1 MMNTLFNEVL
11 EKLINAKIDSPR
23 LETRLI
29 FAHVLNKNASDIF
42 QNIEMTISQ
51 KKAILSL
58 VDKRVLGHPLDK
70 LLGHKEFYKYDFIV
84 DENVLSPRPDTEIL
98 VEEAINIIKNKNLSN
113 IIDLGTGSGCIIL
126 SILKDCP
133 LLKGVAI
140 DISEKALEIAKENA
154 KKLDLTQNIKFIK
167 SNWFD
172 KDFLNH
178 INAKFDIIVT
188 NPPYIPS
195 DDIQTLSEEVKNH
208 DPLLALDGGKN
219 GFYSYEKIA
228 EIAPALLNNGGYIC
242 IEAGINQADNIAKIF
257 MNKGLIFYKI
267 VKDLSGIDRCV
278 ILQKP
283 IA

>member
-1 MMNTLFNEVL
+1 MMNNFFTEIIRQ
-11 EKLINAKIDSPR
+11 LIKVHIDSPR

-29 FAHVLNKNASDIF
+29 FAHVLNKNISEIYE
-42 QNIEMTISQ
+42 NINTNSTQ
-51 KKAILSL
+51 KEYILSL
-58 VDKRVLGHPLDK
+58 VNKRIKGYPLDK

-84 DENVLSPRPDTEIL
+84 NENVLSPRPDTEIL
-98 VEEAINIIKNKNLSN
+98 VEEAINLIRERNLNN

-154 KKLDLTQNIKFIK
+154 KKLNIIQNIKFIK

-278 ILQKP
+278 ILQKRV
-283 IA
+283 A

>member
-1 MMNTLFNEVL
+1 MNTFFTEIL
-11 EKLINAKIDSPR
+11 EKLIKAKIDSPR

-29 FAHVLNKNASDIF
+29 FAHILNKDASEIF
-42 QNIEMTISQ
+42 ENITITTSQ
-51 KKAILSL
+51 QKDILSL
-58 VDKRVLGHPLDK
+58 VNKRIQSYPLDK
-70 LLGHKEFYKYDFIV
+70 LLGHKAFYKYDFVV

-98 VEEAINIIKNKNLSN
+98 VEEAIKLIKEKNLNN

-133 LLKGVAI
+133 QLKGVAI
-140 DISEKALEIAKENA
+140 DISEKSLNIATENA
-154 KKLDLTQNIKFIK
+154 KKLNMLHNIKFIK
-167 SNWFD
+167 ADWFD
-172 KDFLNH
+172 TGFLNQ
-178 INAKFDIIVT
+178 INEKFDIIVT

-195 DDIQTLSEEVKNH
+195 DDIQTLSDEVKNH

-219 GFYSYEKIA
+219 GLYSYIKIA
-228 EIAPALLNNGGYIC
+228 EITSNLLNNGGYIC
-242 IEAGINQADNIAKIF
+242 IESGINQSEDIAKIF
-257 MNKGLIFYKI
+257 LNKGLIFCKI